1 MCARRSIGY
10 ALSTKMDRA
19 ACPECDYT
27 VGLGMASEPG
37 RCPRCGVPLML
48 TCEFRALSE
57 DELKAEMERQMRME
71 EQRRKAPL

>member
-1 MCARRSIGY
+1 
-10 ALSTKMDRA
+10 
-19 ACPECDYT
+19 
-27 VGLGMASEPG
+27 
-37 RCPRCGVPLML
+37 ML

>member
-1 MCARRSIGY
+1 M
-10 ALSTKMDRA
+10 
-19 ACPECDYT
+19 
-27 VGLGMASEPG
+27 
-37 RCPRCGVPLML
+37 